1 MSVLPGSIYV
11 YHVYAGDD
19 RGCKK
24 AVGSP
29 GTIVPD
35 VCELPDVVLKN

>member
-1 MSVLPGSIYV
+1 MGVLPGSIYV

-19 RGCKK
+19 RGWKK

-29 GTIVPD
+29 GTIVTD
-35 VCELPDVVLKN
+35 VCELPDVVLKI